1 MFQSVMVQSGPC
13 LPGVPGVPL
22 QFAALRQYPV
32 LLLLAI
38 HFPNPL
44 KPLLTITSVSVL
56 MHIRISDVLRINYVG
71 GCLLQGNSHARHLAG
86 VGVKASREQVKGDNP
101 FQNHSAVGV
110 TC

>member
-1 MFQSVMVQSGPC
+1 MFQSVGGSVRS
-13 LPGVPGVPL
+13 VPGVPL

-56 MHIRISDVLRINYVG
+56 MHIKISDVLRINYVG
-71 GCLLQGNSHARHLAG
+71 GCLLQGNSNAKHLAG
-86 VGVKASREQVKGDNP
+86 VGVKSSREQVSD
-101 FQNHSAVGV
+101 HR
-110 TC
+110 